1 MSEFGVFVSG
11 DDGGDDSGD
20 SIRFERVLNATPKR
34 VWEYLTDSELMS
46 EWLGA
51 GEIEAKIGGKVFLR
65 SGGPVIRGTV
75 LTCDPPHALSY
86 SWNVLMLG
94 TETPVTIEAILS
106 FELKEQEGKTALV
119 QTHGPVED
127 HFRAPTAAGWHA
139 ILDILSA
146 HVAEEAPPDFME
158 VYQRVAAEY
167 EKTPAG

>member
-1 MSEFGVFVSG
+1 MSEFGVFTSG
-11 DDGGDDSGD
+11 DDGGDSV
-20 SIRFERVLNATPKR
+20 RFERMLDATPKR
-34 VWEYLTDSELMS
+34 VWEYLTDSELLS
-46 EWLGA
+46 GWLGA
-51 GEIEAKIGGKVFLR
+51 GEIEPKIGGKVFLR

-75 LTCDPPHALSY
+75 LTCDPPGQLSY

-94 TETPVTIEAILS
+94 TETPVTIEAILT

-119 QTHGPVED
+119 LTHGPVED
-127 HFRAPTAAGWHA
+127 QFRTPTAAGWHA

-167 EKTPAG
+167 EQAASG

>member
-1 MSEFGVFVSG
+1 MSDFGVFISG
-11 DDGGDDSGD
+11 DDGGD
-20 SIRFERVLNATPKR
+20 SIRFERTLAAVPER

-51 GEIEAKIGGKVFLR
+51 GEIEPKVGGKVFLR

-75 LTCDPPHALSY
+75 LTCDPPRALSY

-94 TETPVTIEAILS
+94 TETPVTIEAILR
-106 FELKEQEGKTALV
+106 FELTKQEGGTDLV
-119 QTHGPVED
+119 VTHGPVED
-127 HFRAPTAAGWHA
+127 HFRAPTAAGWHT

-158 VYQRVAAEY
+158 VYQRVSAEY
-167 EKTPAG
+167 EKTAAG